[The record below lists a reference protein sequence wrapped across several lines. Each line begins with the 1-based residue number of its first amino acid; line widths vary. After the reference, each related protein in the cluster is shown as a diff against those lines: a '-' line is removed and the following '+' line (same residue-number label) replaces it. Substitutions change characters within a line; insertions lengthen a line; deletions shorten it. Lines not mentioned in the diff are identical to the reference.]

1 MKTPT
6 LPSPSNQGRCSD
18 IKQDLVNCIIKSDCV
33 LQPPYRTPKDC
44 LQNHLSEL
52 PEECLHLRYAFF
64 DCKRGLLD
72 MRKRFRGL
80 DPSQRIEKAI
90 DASKLESPGSTT

>member
-1 MKTPT
+1 
-6 LPSPSNQGRCSD
+6 GRCAG
-18 IKQDLVNCIIKSDCV
+18 IRQDLANCILKSDCV

-44 LQNHLSEL
+44 LQNHMSEL

-80 DPSQRIEKAI
+80 DP
-90 DASKLESPGSTT
+90 

>member
-1 MKTPT
+1 MTSSLATIPENRG
-6 LPSPSNQGRCSD
+6 PCAG
-18 IKQDLVNCIIKSDCV
+18 IKQDLANCLLKSDCV
-33 LQPPYRTPKDC
+33 LKPPYRTPKDC

-52 PEECLHLRYAFF
+52 PSECMHLRYAFF

-80 DPSQRIEKAI
+80 DPSQRNA
-90 DASKLESPGSTT
+90 ESDKIS